1 MLQHSWR
8 KFTGGSV
15 KFRKALISLS
25 ARPLRTTA
33 GLRHGST
40 SPPRC
45 DQSTPATRVQG

>member
-15 KFRKALISLS
+15 KFRKPAISLS
-25 ARPLRTTA
+25 ARPLCTTS
-33 GLRHGST
+33 GLRHDST

-45 DQSTPATRVQG
+45 DRSTSATHVQG

>member
-15 KFRKALISLS
+15 KFRKAAISLS
-25 ARPLRTTA
+25 ARPLRATA

-45 DQSTPATRVQG
+45 DRSTSATHVPG